1 MEIIR
6 NKIKVGAE
14 KPFRFL
20 HMSDTH
26 FALADERDGQR
37 KVDLGIARRKWH
49 STAEQISTE
58 VENYAKENGLM
69 IAYTGD
75 YIDFVSEANLDR
87 LRKFTTEN
95 DVFFAAGNHEFS
107 LYVGEAFEDAEYRNK
122 SLAKVQSCIQNN
134 MRFDSR
140 KINGVN
146 LIAIDNGY
154 YLFDREQLDAL
165 KKEVAYG
172 LPIILFMH
180 TPIFDPELYRIMGE
194 HNCLGTAAYM
204 VATPEELMKN
214 YSPDRYRQQKADA
227 ITQETV
233 DYIKAQ
239 PLIKAIFCGH
249 LHDFVSETHLTEN
262 ITQYLSNFDR
272 VRVVEVE

>member
-1 MEIIR
+1 MEIIK
-6 NKIKVGAE
+6 NKIKVEAE

-26 FALADERDGQR
+26 FTLADKRDDERKQLLAKER
-37 KVDLGIARRKWH
+37 TKWH

-58 VENYAKENGLM
+58 VETYAKKNGLM
-69 IAYTGD
+69 IAHTGD

-122 SLAKVQSCIQNN
+122 SLEKVQSCIQNN

-165 KKEVAYG
+165 KKEAEYG

-180 TPIFDPELYRIMGE
+180 TPLFDRELYQIMGE

-214 YSPDRYRQQKADA
+214 YSEYRYRQQKADD
-227 ITQETV
+227 ITLETV
-233 DYIKAQ
+233 DYIKSQ

-249 LHDFVSETHLTEN
+249 LHDFVSETHLN
-262 ITQYLSNFDR
+262 NHITQYLSNFDR
-272 VRVVEVE
+272 VRLVDVE